1 LKIKSILITVS
12 GTFLTLCTFTKSMEE
27 YAHIEN
33 RPLVNLTTR
42 TQRALSLSM
51 IPAPERPEIFSDRVV
66 NPATDL
72 QIALQL
78 SRDSARDDEVERQL
92 EGDIERALEESR
104 KLQAQQDAVRLV
116 DKHRIAQGAEAQFQ
130 RARTQRH
137 QEKSGVVATIN
148 AEHPTLISL
157 WETYMKAK
165 QTSFEKLK
173 EYSEKLTEESNN
185 EMSLAARIVYGIFGD
200 IESATLREKE
210 LITKYFELSTAD
222 KNPKG
227 KLTDKYTKVKALLD
241 QMKEAPNAKE
251 ELCKSRLQADDASGK
266 WACKMR
272 TNGVDGAEEEY
283 RALTKSQAD
292 SSAKEA
298 EYEAAVRAEN
308 NLIQDY
314 FTLISKK

>member
-1 LKIKSILITVS
+1 
-12 GTFLTLCTFTKSMEE
+12 
-27 YAHIEN
+27 
-33 RPLVNLTTR
+33 
-42 TQRALSLSM
+42 
-51 IPAPERPEIFSDRVV
+51 
-66 NPATDL
+66 
-72 QIALQL
+72 
-78 SRDSARDDEVERQL
+78 
-92 EGDIERALEESR
+92 
-104 KLQAQQDAVRLV
+104 
-116 DKHRIAQGAEAQFQ
+116 
-130 RARTQRH
+130 
-137 QEKSGVVATIN
+137 
-148 AEHPTLISL
+148 
-157 WETYMKAK
+157 MKAK

-241 QMKEAPNAKE
+241 QMKEATNAKE